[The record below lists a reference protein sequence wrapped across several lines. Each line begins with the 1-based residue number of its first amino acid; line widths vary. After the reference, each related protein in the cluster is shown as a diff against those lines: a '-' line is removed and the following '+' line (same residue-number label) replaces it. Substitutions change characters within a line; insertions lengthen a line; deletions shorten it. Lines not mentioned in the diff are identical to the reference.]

1 MLFSQSARVAL
12 QDPELFAVLHETS
25 VGENRPQVV
34 LSGCILSIFRLQE
47 EKKRNLIFVKFILQ

>member
-1 MLFSQSARVAL
+1 MLFLQSARVAL

-47 EKKRNLIFVKFILQ
+47 EKKKKSDFF